1 MLSLKLQLILLN
13 PPYREGGG
21 IDGNPDGMNQDICSG
36 SLLSNKFVLT
46 SADCVLKNKQ
56 YNVYN
61 DAVNI
66 HVDLATTTKHV
77 VGYRRQNILKVIP
90 HELAFTDDRKDYN
103 IAILELKDQVY
114 FDDKVRPICLPTRG
128 IIFDYVY
135 QSGIIAGWGGDGSGT
150 WSANLKSA
158 NVQIFNKDVCKTIV
172 SIQGKHAWEQIKNFN
187 RISE

>member
-1 MLSLKLQLILLN
+1 MVFLLY
-13 PPYREGGG
+13 PRHREGGG
-21 IDGNPDGMNQDICSG
+21 IGGNPDGINQDICSG

-46 SADCVLKNKQ
+46 SADCVLKDKQ
-56 YNVYN
+56 HNVYN
-61 DAVNI
+61 DATNI
-66 HVDLATTTKHV
+66 HVDLATTTTNQL
-77 VGYRRQNILKVIP
+77 GYIRQNILKVIP

-103 IAILELKDQVY
+103 IAILELTDEVH

-135 QSGIIAGWGGDGSGT
+135 QHGIIAGWGGDGSGT
-150 WSANLKSA
+150 MSANLKSG
-158 NVQIFNKDVCKTIV
+158 NVFIFNKDICRTIV